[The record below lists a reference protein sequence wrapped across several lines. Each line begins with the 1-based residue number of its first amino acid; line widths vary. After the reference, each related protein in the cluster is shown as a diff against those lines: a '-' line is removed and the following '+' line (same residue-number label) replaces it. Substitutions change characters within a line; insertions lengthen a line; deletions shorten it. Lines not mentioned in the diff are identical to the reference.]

1 MFFPDDIWLDV
12 LLRGTI
18 LTIIALLFVV
28 FTIRIV
34 GLRSLSKMT
43 NFDFVSTVATG
54 SLLASA
60 ATVSE
65 WPAFVQCLVA
75 IVFLFAGQ
83 FVLAKMRKSTDDI
96 ENVLSNKP
104 RLLMRDGVMNE
115 EALKA
120 ARVTKSDVIAKL
132 RESNA
137 LDFDKVRAVI
147 LESTGDISVLHGDHF
162 DDRLLENVRGFDD

>member
-1 MFFPDDIWLDV
+1 MFFPDDILLDV
-12 LLRGTI
+12 AVRGVV
-18 LTIIALLFVV
+18 LTVVALIFVV

-65 WPAFVQCLVA
+65 WPAFIQCLVA
-75 IVFLFAGQ
+75 IMFLFVAQ
-83 FVLAKMRKSTDDI
+83 YVLAKMRKSTDNV

-104 RLLMRDGVMNE
+104 MLLMRDGVMDE
-115 EALKA
+115 AALKS

-137 LDFDKVRAVI
+137 LSLDKVRAVV
-147 LESTGDISVLHGDHF
+147 LESTGDISVLHGETF
-162 DDRLLENVRGFDD
+162 DDRLLDNVQGFD

>member
-1 MFFPDDIWLDV
+1 MFFPDDILLDV
-12 LLRGTI
+12 AVRGI
-18 LTIIALLFVV
+18 VLTVVALIFVV

-65 WPAFVQCLVA
+65 WPAFIQCLVA
-75 IVFLFAGQ
+75 IMFLFVAQ
-83 FVLAKMRKSTDDI
+83 YVLAKMRKSTDNV

-104 RLLMRDGVMNE
+104 MLLMRDGVMDE
-115 EALKA
+115 AALKS

-137 LDFDKVRAVI
+137 LSFDKVRAVV
-147 LESTGDISVLHGDHF
+147 LESTGDISVLHGDTF
-162 DDRLLENVRGFDD
+162 DDRLLDNVQGFD

>member
-1 MFFPDDIWLDV
+1 MILDTPWPDIIARGV
-12 LLRGTI
+12 LLAI
-18 LTIIALLFVV
+18 AAIIWVV
-28 FTIRIV
+28 VLIRLN

>member
-1 MFFPDDIWLDV
+1 MFFPDDILLDV
-12 LLRGTI
+12 AVRGI
-18 LTIIALLFVV
+18 VLTVVALIFVV

-65 WPAFVQCLVA
+65 WPAFIQCLVA
-75 IVFLFAGQ
+75 IMFLFVAQ
-83 FVLAKMRKSTDDI
+83 YVLARMRKSTDNV

-104 RLLMRDGVMNE
+104 MLLMRDGVMDE
-115 EALKA
+115 AALKS

-137 LDFDKVRAVI
+137 LSLDKVRAVV
-147 LESTGDISVLHGDHF
+147 LESTGDISVLHGDTF
-162 DDRLLENVRGFDD
+162 DDRLLDNVQGFD

>member
-1 MFFPDDIWLDV
+1 MFFPDDILLDV
-12 LLRGTI
+12 AVRGI
-18 LTIIALLFVV
+18 VLTVVALIFVV

-65 WPAFVQCLVA
+65 WPAFIQCLVA
-75 IVFLFAGQ
+75 IMFLFVAQ
-83 FVLAKMRKSTDDI
+83 YVLAKMRKSTDNV

-104 RLLMRDGVMNE
+104 MLLMRDGVMDE
-115 EALKA
+115 AALKS

-137 LDFDKVRAVI
+137 LSLDKVRAVV
-147 LESTGDISVLHGDHF
+147 LESTGDISVLHGETF
-162 DDRLLENVRGFDD
+162 DDRLLDNVQGFD

>member
-1 MFFPDDIWLDV
+1 MFFPDDILLDV
-12 LLRGTI
+12 AVRGVI
-18 LTIIALLFVV
+18 LTVVALIFVV

-65 WPAFVQCLVA
+65 WPEFIQCLVA
-75 IVFLFAGQ
+75 IMFLFVAQ
-83 FVLAKMRKSTDDI
+83 YVLAKMRKSTDNV

-104 RLLMRDGVMNE
+104 MLLMRDGVMDE
-115 EALKA
+115 AALKS

-137 LDFDKVRAVI
+137 LSLDKVRAVV
-147 LESTGDISVLHGDHF
+147 LESTGDISVLHGDTF
-162 DDRLLENVRGFDD
+162 DDRLLDNVQGFD

>member
-1 MFFPDDIWLDV
+1 MFFPDDILLDV
-12 LLRGTI
+12 AVRGVV
-18 LTIIALLFVV
+18 LTVVALIFVV

-65 WPAFVQCLVA
+65 WPAFIQCLVA
-75 IVFLFAGQ
+75 IMFLFVAQ
-83 FVLAKMRKSTDDI
+83 YVLAKMRKSTDNV

-104 RLLMRDGVMNE
+104 MLLMRDGVMDE
-115 EALKA
+115 AALKS

-137 LDFDKVRAVI
+137 LSLDKVRAVV
-147 LESTGDISVLHGDHF
+147 LESTGDISVLHGDTF
-162 DDRLLENVRGFDD
+162 DDRLLDNVQGFD

>member
-1 MFFPDDIWLDV
+1 MFFPDDILLDV
-12 LLRGTI
+12 AVRGI
-18 LTIIALLFVV
+18 VLTVVALIFVV

-65 WPAFVQCLVA
+65 WPAFIQCLVA
-75 IVFLFAGQ
+75 IMFLFVAQ
-83 FVLAKMRKSTDDI
+83 YVLAKMRKSTDNV

-104 RLLMRDGVMNE
+104 MLLMRDGVMDE
-115 EALKA
+115 AALKS

-137 LDFDKVRAVI
+137 LSLDKVRAVV
-147 LESTGDISVLHGDHF
+147 LESTGDISVLHGDTF
-162 DDRLLENVRGFDD
+162 DDRLLDNVQGFN

>member
-1 MFFPDDIWLDV
+1 MFFPDDILLDV
-12 LLRGTI
+12 AVRGI
-18 LTIIALLFVV
+18 VLTVVALIFVV

-65 WPAFVQCLVA
+65 WPAFIQCLVA
-75 IVFLFAGQ
+75 IMFLFVAQ
-83 FVLAKMRKSTDDI
+83 YVLAKMRKSTDNV

-104 RLLMRDGVMNE
+104 MLLMRDGVMDE
-115 EALKA
+115 AALKS

-137 LDFDKVRAVI
+137 LSLDKVRAVV
-147 LESTGDISVLHGDHF
+147 LESTGDISVLHGDTF
-162 DDRLLENVRGFDD
+162 DDRLLDNVQGFD

>member
-1 MFFPDDIWLDV
+1 MFFPDDILLDV
-12 LLRGTI
+12 AVRGI
-18 LTIIALLFVV
+18 VLTVVALIFVV

-65 WPAFVQCLVA
+65 WPAFIQCLVA
-75 IVFLFAGQ
+75 IMFLFVAQ
-83 FVLAKMRKSTDDI
+83 YVLAKMRKSTDYV
-96 ENVLSNKP
+96 ENVLSNRP
-104 RLLMRDGVMNE
+104 MLLMRDGVMDE
-115 EALKA
+115 AALKS

-137 LDFDKVRAVI
+137 LSLDKVRAVV
-147 LESTGDISVLHGDHF
+147 LESTGDISVLHGDTF
-162 DDRLLENVRGFDD
+162 DDRLLDNVQGFD

>member
-1 MFFPDDIWLDV
+1 MFFPDDILLDV
-12 LLRGTI
+12 AVRGI
-18 LTIIALLFVV
+18 VLTVVALIFVV

-60 ATVSE
+60 ATVTE
-65 WPAFVQCLVA
+65 WPAFIQCLVA
-75 IVFLFAGQ
+75 IMFLFVAQ
-83 FVLAKMRKSTDDI
+83 YVLAKMRKSTDNV

-104 RLLMRDGVMNE
+104 MLLMRDGVMDE
-115 EALKA
+115 AALKS

-137 LDFDKVRAVI
+137 LSLDKVRAVV
-147 LESTGDISVLHGDHF
+147 LESTGDISVLHGDTF
-162 DDRLLENVRGFDD
+162 DDRLLDNVQGFD